1 MQNAMSSWM
10 AFWSPYY
17 NHNHLYQPLLTR
29 SKRALE
35 NPTAEDMKKFSEDVA
50 MFKEHKRGMIGN
62 LTCVLAK
69 MGKLNANLGKQNVCY
84 WQSFDFYFIIHFIKL
99 IKCMK

>member
-1 MQNAMSSWM
+1 M

-50 MFKEHKRGMIGN
+50 MFKEHKKGMIGN

-69 MGKLNANLGKQNVCY
+69 MGKLNANLGKHDDKFANFSPAPGVRKP
-84 WQSFDFYFIIHFIKL
+84 IKNA
-99 IKCMK
+99 KNS